1 MVKEAFV
8 GKQFRPPP
16 NPAKLT
22 DSRARDYIKLYGR
35 KSQEL
40 DAMDPR
46 YLKELAEDYIKDSI
60 DWSAWEVARDLEDEM
75 KAALID
81 AADTIKRW

>member
-1 MVKEAFV
+1 
-8 GKQFRPPP
+8 
-16 NPAKLT
+16 
-22 DSRARDYIKLYGR
+22 
-35 KSQEL
+35 
-40 DAMDPR
+40 MDPR